1 MRTNNEDLLLRIEE
15 LEKSAREKEETIA
28 RLIQKGQEREQRYQ
42 GIVGLNE
49 DLIRRVERDHL
60 TGLYNKTA
68 FETRVTEFIT
78 QIANYRAH
86 PGPKRKSDASGP
98 PHGVFVFLDLD
109 KFKSVNDLMGH
120 TVGDEVLIRIAQ
132 FLSRRFKHD
141 PRDIVGRLGGDEFAI
156 LLNSIDAETAHTII
170 ERDVLPAIR
179 SVRPSGLDMAQFSE
193 RMKRDC
199 VVDASYGLVVVD
211 DPSLSYASLMNLAE
225 NKMPKLVDQRKSY
238 AGR

>member
-1 MRTNNEDLLLRIEE
+1 MANNDDLLIRIEE
-15 LEKSAREKEETIA
+15 LEEEAREKEETIV
-28 RLIQKGQEREQRYQ
+28 RLLQKGQEREQRYQ
-42 GIVGLNE
+42 GLVGLNE

-68 FETRVTEFIT
+68 FEKRVTEFIA

-86 PGPKRKSDASGP
+86 PDLKRKADASGP

-109 KFKSVNDLMGH
+109 KFKSVNDLIGH
-120 TVGDEVLIRIAQ
+120 TAGDEVLIRIAQ

-141 PRDIVGRLGGDEFAI
+141 PRDVVGRLGGDEFAI

-179 SVRPSGLDMAQFSE
+179 AVKPSGLNMPQFSE
-193 RMKRDC
+193 RMKRDH
-199 VVDASYGLVVVD
+199 VVDASYGLVPVD
-211 DPSLSYASLMNLAE
+211 DPSLSYVSLMNLAE

-238 AGR
+238 PWR